1 MMDEL
6 FKSGEESAVMFV
18 GGSQA
23 DSKKLDGCNSGFTS
37 T

>member
-1 MMDEL
+1 VMEEL

-18 GGSQA
+18 GGSKA
-23 DSKKLDGCNSGFTS
+23 DSEKLDGCNSGFTS